1 MSAVVQFRKL
11 DPDAKGG
18 DSQSEGME
26 VLGRVVSSV
35 AHDFNNLITGVLL
48 YSDLLS
54 KELPPESRLHR
65 HVQGIRR
72 AGENGAA
79 LIQQLLT
86 VAKPQTDEAGLVSV
100 GLVISEMY
108 DLLARLAGGN
118 IEVVLDQ
125 QPGLARVRMSSAQ
138 LQRVLLNLVL
148 NARDA
153 IPDGGRI
160 CLTARARPENSPPEI
175 ELIVEDNG
183 CGMNEDVRAHLFQPF
198 FTTKP
203 RGSGNG
209 LGLFTVLNIV
219 SRSGG
224 ELSVNSTL
232 GKGTRISVRL
242 PAAENLILE
251 HDQQSQASLSSGNIP
266 DRNRDCKGKKR

>member
-11 DPDAKGG
+11 DRNGTVADP
-18 DSQSEGME
+18 QSEGME

-54 KELPPESRLHR
+54 KELPPDSRLQR

-86 VAKPQTDEAGLVSV
+86 VAKPQTEEAGLVAV
-100 GLVISEMY
+100 GLVIAEMY

-118 IEVVLDQ
+118 IELVLDQ
-125 QPGLARVRMSSAQ
+125 QHELPRVRMSSAQ

-148 NARDA
+148 NSRDA
-153 IPDGGRI
+153 MPDGGRI
-160 CLTARARPENSPPEI
+160 CLMARARPESSPPEI

-183 CGMNEDVRAHLFQPF
+183 CGMDEEVQAHLFQPF
-198 FTTKP
+198 FTTKAH
-203 RGSGNG
+203 GSGNG
-209 LGLFTVLNIV
+209 LGLFTVHNIV

-224 ELSVNSTL
+224 ELSVESAP

-242 PAAENLILE
+242 PVAENPIPE
-251 HDQQSQASLSSGNIP
+251 HSNQANSNSDCNIQ
-266 DRNRDCKGKKR
+266 DRNRKKR

>member
-11 DPDAKGG
+11 DRDGNAA

-54 KELPPESRLHR
+54 KELPPDSRLHR

-86 VAKPQTDEAGLVSV
+86 VAKPQTDEAGVAV
-100 GLVISEMY
+100 GPVITEMY
-108 DLLARLAGGN
+108 DLLTRLAGGN
-118 IEVVLDQ
+118 IELVLVRE
-125 QPGLARVRMSSAQ
+125 PGQARVRMSSAQ

-153 IPDGGRI
+153 MPDGGRI
-160 CLTARARPENSPPEI
+160 CLTAHARTEGAAPEI

-183 CGMNEDVRAHLFQPF
+183 CGMDEEVQAHLFQPF
-198 FTTKP
+198 FTTKAH
-203 RGSGNG
+203 GSGNG
-209 LGLFTVLNIV
+209 LGLFTVRNIV

-224 ELSVNSTL
+224 ELSVNSAP
-232 GKGTRISVRL
+232 GKGTRISIRL
-242 PAAENLILE
+242 PITESPEDSN
-251 HDQQSQASLSSGNIP
+251 QARSNP
-266 DRNRDCKGKKR
+266 DRNSQDRNRKKR

>member
-11 DPDAKGG
+11 DG
-18 DSQSEGME
+18 DGKSGDPQSEGVE

-54 KELPPESRLHR
+54 KELPPDSHLHR

-86 VAKPQTDEAGLVSV
+86 VAKPQTDEAGLVAV
-100 GLVISEMY
+100 GLVMSEMH

-118 IEVVLDQ
+118 IELVLDQ
-125 QPGLARVRMSSAQ
+125 QPGLARIRMSSAQ

-153 IPDGGRI
+153 MPDGGRI
-160 CLTARARPENSPPEI
+160 CLTARVRPESSPPEI

-183 CGMNEDVRAHLFQPF
+183 CGMNEEVRAHLCQPF
-198 FTTKP
+198 FTTKAH
-203 RGSGNG
+203 GSGNG
-209 LGLFTVLNIV
+209 LGLFTVRNIV

-224 ELSVNSTL
+224 DLSVESAP
-232 GKGTRISVRL
+232 GKGTRIIVHL
-242 PAAENLILE
+242 PVAEIPSPE
-251 HDQQSQASLSSGNIP
+251 HSNQAHNNSEGNQ
-266 DRNRDCKGKKR
+266 DHSRKKR

>member
-11 DPDAKGG
+11 DRDGQDA
-18 DSQSEGME
+18 DPQSEGME

-54 KELPPESRLHR
+54 KELPPDSRLQR

-86 VAKPQTDEAGLVSV
+86 VAKPQTDEVGLVAA

-118 IEVVLDQ
+118 IELVLNQ
-125 QPGLARVRMSSAQ
+125 EPGLARIRMSSAQ

-153 IPDGGRI
+153 MPDGGRI
-160 CLTARARPENSPPEI
+160 CLTARARPQSSPPEI

-183 CGMNEDVRAHLFQPF
+183 CGMDEEIQAHLFQPF
-198 FTTKP
+198 FTTKAH
-203 RGSGNG
+203 GNGNG
-209 LGLFTVLNIV
+209 LGLFTVRNIV

-224 ELSVNSTL
+224 ELSVESAP
-232 GKGTRISVRL
+232 GRGTRISVYL
-242 PAAENLILE
+242 PTAETPIPE
-251 HDQQSQASLSSGNIP
+251 HSNKASSNPERNSQ
-266 DRNRDCKGKKR
+266 DRHKKKR

>member
-11 DPDAKGG
+11 DQDAKGA
-18 DSQSEGME
+18 DPQSEGME

-54 KELPPESRLHR
+54 KELPPDSRLQR
-65 HVQGIRR
+65 HVHGIRR
-72 AGENGAA
+72 AGEHGAA

-100 GLVISEMY
+100 ELVITEMY
-108 DLLARLAGGN
+108 DLLVRLAGGN
-118 IEVVLDQ
+118 IELVLEQ

-153 IPDGGRI
+153 MPDGGRI
-160 CLTARARPENSPPEI
+160 CITARARPENPPPEI

-183 CGMNEDVRAHLFQPF
+183 CGMDEEVRAHLFQPF
-198 FTTKP
+198 FTTKAH
-203 RGSGNG
+203 GSGNG
-209 LGLFTVLNIV
+209 LGLFTVRNIL

-224 ELSVNSTL
+224 ELSVESAP

-242 PAAENLILE
+242 PVAEAPILE
-251 HDQQSQASLSSGNIP
+251 HDNQSPGSLGSGNIQDGNI
-266 DRNRDCKGKKR
+266 DRNRKKR